1 MGKLCSFYAHIIC
14 SFSFLTSGIWLKNQQ
29 SIGSTASGDNHD
41 ERVKAYESARALYLS
56 HSRFSSRN
64 MKEEEYHIQEKV
76 YAWDRGA
83 LYEAKV
89 LKCKETDDG
98 LQYFI
103 HYL

>member
-1 MGKLCSFYAHIIC
+1 M
-14 SFSFLTSGIWLKNQQ
+14 KNQQ
-29 SIGSTASGDNHD
+29 SRGSTVSDDHD

-56 HSRFSSRN
+56 HSRFSRRN
-64 MKEEEYHIQEKV
+64 MKGEEYHIQEKV

-89 LKCKETDDG
+89 LKCKEADDGMPG

>member
-1 MGKLCSFYAHIIC
+1 MKTT
-14 SFSFLTSGIWLKNQQ
+14 TSDN
-29 SIGSTASGDNHD
+29 NHD
-41 ERVKAYESARALYLS
+41 ERVKAYETARTLYLS
-56 HSRFSSRN
+56 HCRFRSRD
-64 MKEEEYHIQEKV
+64 MKEEEYHVQEKV

-89 LKCKETDDG
+89 LKCKEADDDNDG

>member
-1 MGKLCSFYAHIIC
+1 MS
-14 SFSFLTSGIWLKNQQ
+14 KNQQ
-29 SIGSTASGDNHD
+29 SLGTTATVSDDHD
-41 ERVKAYESARALYLS
+41 ERVKAYETARALYLS
-56 HSRFSSRN
+56 HSRLSSRN
-64 MKEEEYHIQEKV
+64 MKAEEYHVQEKV